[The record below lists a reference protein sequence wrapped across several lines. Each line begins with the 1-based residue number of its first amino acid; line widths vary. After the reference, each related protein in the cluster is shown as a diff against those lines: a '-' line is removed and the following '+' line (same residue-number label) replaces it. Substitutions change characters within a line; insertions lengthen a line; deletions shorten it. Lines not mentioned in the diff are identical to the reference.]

1 MNARARPLLVMQAI
15 KPKRLYQR
23 IAEQIHGLLRAFALK
38 PGDRLPSEIALARQ
52 LGVSRPSVREALIVL
67 ETAGL
72 IEVFT
77 GSGSYVREPPPGR
90 RGLPWEDA
98 ADPGPGPLGQF
109 RARLL
114 LECELAAEA
123 ALRITAAELAGL
135 EAIVARIERAVAET
149 ARVGPDHFL
158 FHERLAEAS
167 GNSVLAAFV
176 RDLLAMNRG
185 PLWQTIRGR
194 ADTAAAL
201 GEGVAFRK
209 RLIEILRRRDARG
222 ARAAMRQ
229 HLERIG
235 RIYFGE
241 RLDRLRHPA
250 AAPAATATRKTGGR
264 R

>member
-1 MNARARPLLVMQAI
+1 MIARATPRLVMQAI

-23 IAEQIHGLLRAFALK
+23 IAEQIHGQLRALQLK

-52 LGVSRPSVREALIVL
+52 LGVSRPSVREAFIVL

-77 GSGSYVREPPPGR
+77 GSGAYVRETPPGR
-90 RGLPWEDA
+90 AGLPWEDP
-98 ADPGPGPLGQF
+98 ADPGPGPLEQF

-114 LECELAAEA
+114 LECELAFEA
-123 ALRITAAELAGL
+123 ALRIAPAELAEL
-135 EAIVARIERAVAET
+135 AAIVARIERGLAESP
-149 ARVGPDHFL
+149 RVGPDHFL

-167 GNSVLAAFV
+167 GNSVLAGFV

-194 ADTAAAL
+194 VDTPVVLA
-201 GEGVAFRK
+201 EGVAFRK

-235 RIYFGE
+235 RIFFGE
-241 RLDRLRHPA
+241 SLDELRHPVPT
-250 AAPAATATRKTGGR
+250 PARRPTRKTGER